1 MAAYEYFAINQIG
14 KKQKGVLEA
23 ESERHLRK
31 KLSDKQLTLIRCKQG
46 KESHAA
52 DWFSPKIS
60 IKERALLTRQLATLI
75 EAGLPIEEAIAG
87 VARQSKKKK
96 LVSMLI
102 AIRSK
107 VLEGNSLA
115 SSLASYPRAFPAI
128 FRASIKAG
136 EESGFLSSVLVEL
149 ANFSERTRNNQQKLR
164 MAMLYPVILT
174 LVAIAIVI
182 FLLGSV
188 MPDIVMAFQRQNA
201 ELPGITLFMLQL
213 SHLITGYGKAFLVCL
228 VITIAGYKLAMK
240 RPSFRIARD
249 VLMLRLPVLRSAV
262 KIIQITRYI
271 STLAMLVHSG
281 VSLVDAMN
289 IAAQVTENHLIK
301 TRLSEARQK
310 VKEGVALGT
319 ALEATDLMPPMML
332 QLVIS
337 GEQSGELDAMLLKAS
352 KQQEDDTNSLISTAV
367 GLFEPAMLLVMGA
380 VVMLI
385 VCAILL
391 PIMNLNQL
399 LG

>member
-1 MAAYEYFAINQIG
+1 MAAYEYLALNPLG

-31 KLSDKQLTLIRCKQG
+31 KLSEQKLILIRCKQG
-46 KESHAA
+46 KEYHASN
-52 DWFSPKIS
+52 WFSPKIS
-60 IKERALLTRQLATLI
+60 VKERALLTRQLATLI
-75 EAGLPIEEAIAG
+75 EAGLPIEEALSG

-96 LVSMLI
+96 LVSMLL

-115 SSLASYPRAFPAI
+115 SSLASYPNAFPKI
-128 FRASIKAG
+128 FRASVKAG
-136 EESGFLSSVLVEL
+136 EESGFLAVVLVEL

-164 MAMLYPVILT
+164 MAMLYPIILT
-174 LVAIAIVI
+174 LVAIAIVV

-188 MPDIVMAFQRQNA
+188 MPDIVTAFQRQNA
-201 ELPGITLFMLQL
+201 ELPPITLFMLNI
-213 SHLITGYGKAFLVCL
+213 SHWIQDYGKLSLACGVVLVFLY
-228 VITIAGYKLAMK
+228 GLAMK
-240 RPSFRIARD
+240 KAS
-249 VLMLRLPVLRSAV
+249 LRLIRDKLVLSTPLLRAPV
-262 KIIQITRYI
+262 KTIQITRYT
-271 STLAMLVHSG
+271 STLAMLAHSG

-289 IAAQVTENHLIK
+289 IAAQVTENQIVQAKLND
-301 TRLSEARQK
+301 ARQR
-310 VKEGVALGT
+310 VKEGIALGT
-319 ALEATDLMPPMML
+319 ALDETDLMPPMML
-332 QLVIS
+332 QLIIS
-337 GEQSGELDAMLLKAS
+337 GEQSGELDAMLMKAS
-352 KQQEDDTNSLISTAV
+352 KQQEEDTNNWIGTMV

-385 VCAILL
+385 VTAILL